1 MQKENNKK
9 TKVILVFG
17 GVYSS
22 LGKGVAVSS
31 IAKILK
37 NLGNEISMLKFD
49 PYLNVDPGNMAPGQ
63 HGEVYVTKDGA
74 QTDLDLGNYERY
86 IEKELT
92 QASNVTS
99 GRIYNEIIKRER
111 EGNYGGKTVQ
121 IIPHVTN
128 AIKDKIYHL
137 INTESPNFLVIEIG
151 GTVGDMESAP
161 FIEALSQFI
170 IEYGEQNVLTI
181 LLSPLIS
188 LNSTSG
194 EVKTKP
200 TQHSVKELRS
210 LGITPNLL
218 ILRTGFPVEKSTI
231 VKLSLNCHI
240 PENKIFISSDA
251 KIVYEVPVK
260 FYEQNIHLSIYDY
273 FGLKYDS
280 SKNTFSNWISYINDI
295 KKIENKTKIAL
306 VGKYTDLHDAYCSLI
321 EAIKLAGYVIHTN
334 VEIKW
339 IEAEQ
344 ITKENISELVKDCGG
359 ILVPG
364 GFGERGIDQM
374 LIAIKYARESDIPFL
389 GICLGMQLTCI
400 EAARNLLGWENA
412 NSTEFNLDTKK
423 RVIDLIDGSFRLG
436 NQTCTIKPKSIAHK
450 LYNSQ
455 TIEQR
460 HRHRYALFHND
471 IIESLETVGIKSTM
485 FGSYHEKQVVE
496 FVENDKLRCF
506 IACQYHPEFHCKPN
520 NVDPIFTYFIEKS
533 AKFFNEKNK

>member
-240 PENKIFISSDA
+240 PENKIFISSDV

-374 LIAIKYARESDIPFL
+374 LIAIKYARENDIPFL

-423 RVIDLIDGSFRLG
+423 RVI
-436 NQTCTIKPKSIAHK
+436 
-450 LYNSQ
+450 
-455 TIEQR
+455 
-460 HRHRYALFHND
+460 
-471 IIESLETVGIKSTM
+471 
-485 FGSYHEKQVVE
+485 
-496 FVENDKLRCF
+496 
-506 IACQYHPEFHCKPN
+506 
-520 NVDPIFTYFIEKS
+520 
-533 AKFFNEKNK
+533 

>member
-1 MQKENNKK
+1 
-9 TKVILVFG
+9 
-17 GVYSS
+17 
-22 LGKGVAVSS
+22 
-31 IAKILK
+31 
-37 NLGNEISMLKFD
+37 
-49 PYLNVDPGNMAPGQ
+49 
-63 HGEVYVTKDGA
+63 
-74 QTDLDLGNYERY
+74 
-86 IEKELT
+86 
-92 QASNVTS
+92 
-99 GRIYNEIIKRER
+99 
-111 EGNYGGKTVQ
+111 
-121 IIPHVTN
+121 
-128 AIKDKIYHL
+128 
-137 INTESPNFLVIEIG
+137 
-151 GTVGDMESAP
+151 MESAP

-240 PENKIFISSDA
+240 PENKIFISSDV

-374 LIAIKYARESDIPFL
+374 LIAIKYARENDIPFL